1 MYEDVSDKV
10 LEKHLGILGING
22 SGKTYTAKGLVE
34 RLLDR
39 EARVCIIDPTGV
51 WWGLKSSSS
60 GKKGAYKV
68 VVFGGEH
75 ADMQISGSHGEAIAE
90 AIGTSNTP
98 AIIDTSLMRG
108 GERTKFFTDFAET
121 LRIKNSGPLH
131 LFIDEAHLFCPQGR
145 VSDPNSAQM
154 LHAANNLISLGRSRG
169 LRVTLISQRPAKM
182 HKDSLTQV
190 HSLIAMRLIAPQDR
204 NAVEDWIAD
213 QADVQR
219 GKEIIA
225 SLPGLKTGEGYL
237 WAPELKIL
245 ERVKFP
251 EIKTFDSSRSP
262 DAGQKGHGPVLSPID
277 LSAVEEKLKSI
288 RVATIDN
295 DPGKLRARIREL
307 EKQLAADGE
316 KKSVQS
322 HEIEERAHAA
332 RRKGV
337 LDGYKD
343 GVEDA
348 AKIIRARVDEGI
360 KRFEKFVF
368 DDRDLEKIKPPKH
381 PHNGG
386 KVTIDH
392 EIGFSRGLVEMLS
405 ARGGKPSGPSP
416 KSAPLPEHA
425 NLSGMVK
432 IEVDSTYGLGMTQ
445 KRIIRAMQ
453 FWLAQGQKTPT
464 REMVAGVAGYRPGT
478 GNFKNIVGGLVT
490 AGLLSKPSP
499 GCLGLCNSNETEPEP
514 MSHQEAREMLLGV
527 LDPTHI
533 KIINTL
539 TDGEERTR
547 EEVAQGSNYA
557 VGSGNFKNL
566 VGNLCTL
573 KILMKPAP
581 GRLMMSDWA
590 REILG

>member
-75 ADMQISGSHGEAIAE
+75 ADMQIGGSHGEAIAE

-277 LSAVEEKLKSI
+277 LSAVEEKLKNI

-295 DPGKLRARIREL
+295 DPGKLRSRIREL
-307 EKQLAADGE
+307 EKQFASGGE

-322 HEIEERAHAA
+322 HEIE
-332 RRKGV
+332 
-337 LDGYKD
+337 
-343 GVEDA
+343 
-348 AKIIRARVDEGI
+348 KIRQEAYEEGI
-360 KRFEKFVF
+360 KAWGMTFESWRATMAQKIFHEIGDGERPKFF
-368 DDRDLEKIKPPKH
+368 GAKRIHKLPEP
-381 PHNGG
+381 

-392 EIGFSRGLVEMLS
+392 EIGFSRGLVDMLS
-405 ARGGKPSGPSP
+405 ARSGKPSGPPP

-432 IEVDSTYGLGMTQ
+432 IEVDSTYGLNGAQ
-445 KRIIRAMQ
+445 KRIMAAMN
-453 FWLAQGQKTPT
+453 FWLSRDQKNPT
-464 REMVAGVAGYRPGT
+464 REMVAGVSGYRPGS
-478 GNFKNIVGGLVT
+478 GNFTNLVGGLVT
-490 AGLLSKPSP
+490 AGLLGKPQP
-499 GCLGLCNSNETEPEP
+499 GSLCLLKLDETAYE
-514 MSHQEAREMLLGV
+514 MTTDQAADMLLGV
-527 LDPTHI
+527 LEQAHNR
-533 KIINTL
+533 IIATL
-539 TDGEERTR
+539 KDGEEKTR
-547 EEVAQGSNYA
+547 EEVARESGYA
-557 VGSGNFKNL
+557 AGSGNFTNL
-566 VGNLCTL
+566 VGKLCTL
-573 KILMKPAP
+573 KILFKPAP